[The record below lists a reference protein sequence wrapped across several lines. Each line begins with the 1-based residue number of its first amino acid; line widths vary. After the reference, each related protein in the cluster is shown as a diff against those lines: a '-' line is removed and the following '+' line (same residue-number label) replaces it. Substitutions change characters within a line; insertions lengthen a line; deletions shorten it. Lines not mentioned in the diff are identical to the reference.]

1 MNAMKKQHAVSQ
13 ITGDGVLF
21 YFIHFDG
28 SAGRL
33 LRPSRPLPEEKL
45 ISATVLRRSR
55 CDRRRNKIRHLY
67 SGEASLTGGKTVP
80 RHRSSLWKP
89 PPTLL

>member
-28 SAGRL
+28 SVGRL
-33 LRPSRPLPEEKL
+33 LRPSRPWPEEKIKL
-45 ISATVLRRSR
+45 VAELRRGRRDRSR
-55 CDRRRNKIRHLY
+55 IEIPHLY
-67 SGEASLTGGKTVP
+67 SGEASLTGGKTGIQP
-80 RHRSSLWKP
+80 GSSL
-89 PPTLL
+89 